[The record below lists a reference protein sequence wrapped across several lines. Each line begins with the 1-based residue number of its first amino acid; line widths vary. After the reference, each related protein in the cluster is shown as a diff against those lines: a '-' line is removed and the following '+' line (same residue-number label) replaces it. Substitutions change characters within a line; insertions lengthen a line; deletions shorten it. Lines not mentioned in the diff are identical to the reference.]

1 MNSNGRVN
9 ILQPNISTKFSMMD
23 KIPVDQPTN
32 YNNVLTGT
40 FESSKLT
47 EKYFSKENIDYIQ
60 NKLKEGVYTLSGNT
74 IVIDRQPDDSI
85 VTVMR
90 SMFYLHSL
98 NQFHNIEQQITQLNK
113 HVLDYSIKHVYN
125 EAVAY
130 IKYKKDVS
138 QMYNPIS
145 HPIQSSTSRKPLEL
159 TKSWL

>member
-1 MNSNGRVN
+1 MNSNERVN
-9 ILQPNISTKFSMMD
+9 ITQPNISTKFNMID

-40 FESSKLT
+40 FESSKLS
-47 EKYFSKENIDYIQ
+47 ELFFSKQNIDYIQ
-60 NKLKEGVYTLSGNT
+60 QKIKEGVYQISGNNL
-74 IVIDRQPDDSI
+74 VIDRQPDDAI

-98 NQFHNIEQQITQLNK
+98 NQFYNIEEQIQELNK
-113 HVLDYSIKHVYN
+113 RVLEYSIKHVYN

-130 IKYKKDVS
+130 MKYKADVS

-145 HPIQSSTSRKPLEL
+145 RPIYSSTTKKPLEL
-159 TKSWL
+159 TKRWF